1 MNEQYLINQ
10 KTIKDYEKLEQDVF
24 TNNIDAMDKSLKK
37 FYDDSETAYDTAFSK
52 LKKVSDETKKYCELN
67 LNNMKFSI
75 GINADTSNAKKQL
88 NAFGSELN
96 RSGLGINFTPFSLK
110 ANGGVYSN
118 GSWKDIPQYANGG
131 APSHGTMFWAGE
143 RGPEIVAH
151 ANGKTEVLNQSQ
163 IASAIYSAV
172 YSAMSQFGGQSSE
185 IDVHIHTDEGSVIDR
200 IEQRTKQ
207 TGQFPFTIP
216 TY

>member
-1 MNEQYLINQ
+1 
-10 KTIKDYEKLEQDVF
+10 
-24 TNNIDAMDKSLKK
+24 
-37 FYDDSETAYDTAFSK
+37 
-52 LKKVSDETKKYCELN
+52 
-67 LNNMKFSI
+67 MKISGI
-75 GINADTSNAKKQL
+75 G
-88 NAFGSELN
+88 GSGG
-96 RSGLGINFTPFSLK
+96 RK

-143 RGPEIVAH
+143 HGPEIVAH

-185 IDVHIHTDEGSVIDR
+185 IDVHVHTDEGSVIDR